1 MGWDVRTPNLS
12 NHGPAERGPTPN
24 LLFRSKTRASTDSNQ
39 QSAVKYIIVRSS
51 LSFCAPPRPSFT
63 TNTKLTAMEQTR
75 EHAGARMAPA
85 ETSGAMYERTQ
96 AVKHAHRP
104 FVRVS
109 VPRCA
114 APTSCR
120 LRQPHHWTASQPALR
135 PGSANFAARMTR
147 RVRRAESSEN
157 AAGQLKAGERYAAAL
172 AGGLDRDT
180 VALRRLVEDARFADP
195 GFDVAGSDA
204 AEALRPLGPAVE
216 PNRYRQRFDLFCV
229 LEFDLFSAFFVAS
242 LFPTHVSFLLLR

>member
-1 MGWDVRTPNLS
+1 MGEPRSIIGPRRGDQPPISCRSKRRVPRRIQTNSQLS
-12 NHGPAERGPTPN
+12 NT
-24 LLFRSKTRASTDSNQ
+24 LLSGLLSRS
-39 QSAVKYIIVRSS
+39 VP
-51 LSFCAPPRPSFT
+51 PPRPSFT

-216 PNRYRQRFDLFCV
+216 PNRYSQHFDLFCV

>member
-1 MGWDVRTPNLS
+1 MGWANPDQS
-12 NHGPAERGPTPN
+12 WARGEGTNP
-24 LLFRSKTRASTDSNQ
+24 
-39 QSAVKYIIVRSS
+39 QSAVALKDACLDGFKPSVSCQIHYCPVFS
-51 LSFCAPPRPSFT
+51 LVLCPPRPSFT

-216 PNRYRQRFDLFCV
+216 PNRYRQHFDLFCV

>member
-1 MGWDVRTPNLS
+1 
-12 NHGPAERGPTPN
+12 
-24 LLFRSKTRASTDSNQ
+24 
-39 QSAVKYIIVRSS
+39 
-51 LSFCAPPRPSFT
+51 
-63 TNTKLTAMEQTR
+63 MEQTR

-204 AEALRPLGPAVE
+204 AEALRPLGPAVTTAKALGALYE
-216 PNRYRQRFDLFCV
+216 TQDFADEASATVSHALKRLGDMDQMHARVSDEVVVMGTLLAQRREQAAVLQAEMRARKQKLAEMQRRNRELRHVVACEANRYDWRPAV
-229 LEFDLFSAFFVAS
+229 L
-242 LFPTHVSFLLLR
+242 